1 MNKKRLLIKKFID
14 DLESAISADIV
25 PKVFIFFTNINLT
38 LKEKENLI
46 AKVKKKN
53 LLLCEIMDR
62 EMLRIALDNS
72 DSLSI
77 RFQYLNIPLSEAEQA
92 SFFAKWGDDIQSVI
106 STGFQK
112 IEGTLKRVLFLQE
125 ANDPIL
131 SLTISFELNKI
142 YNAEEISHFRVFCHL
157 TLKEPKHNILS
168 ILFGSSDKSNRMR
181 GDNETDFSKQKSGI
195 KYGVG
200 SGQWEQHI
208 NLEANQNDA
217 EYSDEEDEKWTKVG
231 SGSSYR

>member
-131 SLTISFELNKI
+131 SLTISFELHKM
-142 YNAEEISHFRVFCHL
+142 YSAEEIGHFRVFCYL
-157 TLKEPKHNILS
+157 TLK
-168 ILFGSSDKSNRMR
+168 
-181 GDNETDFSKQKSGI
+181 
-195 KYGVG
+195 
-200 SGQWEQHI
+200 
-208 NLEANQNDA
+208 
-217 EYSDEEDEKWTKVG
+217 
-231 SGSSYR
+231 